1 MSNPGNAKDLCVNEA
16 AGSNQEVFSHSGQL
30 QESNNI
36 QLSQCFSTFLVIF
49 VIFSSDN
56 IRLGFVVIMQPTYD
70 IANNMKH
77 KMLSDTLKLASCKV
91 RYFFPF

>member
-16 AGSNQEVFSHSGQL
+16 AGSNLEVFSHSGQL
-30 QESNNI
+30 QESNNV

-56 IRLGFVVIMQPTYD
+56 I
-70 IANNMKH
+70 
-77 KMLSDTLKLASCKV
+77 
-91 RYFFPF
+91 